1 MNPFLSRVRAFG
13 LSAALLCSVLAAGP
27 GGCGG
32 SVTMV
37 PAQDG
42 KCSLGTFTVRTDL
55 FFGTDRVGMAPV
67 SDAEWQQ
74 FVDAVIT
81 PRFPAGLTMFPA
93 SGQYLQGMM
102 VGLIKEGSKVVVLLH
117 DGSTTPS
124 ASIEQIR
131 ALYMTQFNQES
142 VLRVDSAVC
151 VSF

>member
-1 MNPFLSRVRAFG
+1 MSVFVKRVRALG
-13 LSAALLCSVLAAGP
+13 LSVALLGPVLAAGS
-27 GGCGG
+27 GGCGS

-42 KCSLGTFTVRTDL
+42 KCSVGEFTVRTDL

-67 SDAEWQQ
+67 SDVEWQQ
-74 FVDAVIT
+74 FVDTAIT
-81 PRFPAGLTMFPA
+81 PRFPDGLTMFPA

-117 DGSTTPS
+117 DNSAPPS
-124 ASIEQIR
+124 ESIEQIR
-131 ALYMTQFNQES
+131 NLYKAQFNQEA
-142 VLRVDSAVC
+142 VLRIDSAVC